1 MVYSTQWL
9 KKVDWYKSNHTS
21 HFYKQRLQMYER
33 LVIFLKY
40 KNIKIGIKIP
50 IMFRHTCSTS
60 NAITMNSVT
69 YIGHS

>member
-1 MVYSTQWL
+1 MQAI
-9 KKVDWYKSNHTS
+9 
-21 HFYKQRLQMYER
+21 FYKQQLQMYER

-50 IMFRHTCSTS
+50 KMFRHSTS
-60 NAITMNSVT
+60 NAITMNSIT